1 MKKISIVIVLFFC
14 LTKIWSQSDGTL
26 QPPQGAM
33 LVPGTAD
40 LYTTPYDEPS
50 RMLRNA
56 AVSAC
61 GCKGDGWRLPTLGE
75 LQIMYSHRYE
85 MDFSDGWYWTGEK
98 VRGEFKFYD
107 LNFKNGKVRESN
119 YDKEDFVRC
128 VWSRQPLPGSAS
140 NLQPMAPKNQPATA
154 PASETPVTEKTQSD
168 TLQPAP
174 IPHPTPAA
182 SAQPIST
189 APQTQASSP
198 AQADRKGKPYNSSFG
213 IVAGCLNGLSFKVFP
228 DDKFSIS
235 LELGVKATAAWG
247 IQGYGEWHQYDY
259 MTDYYYYW
267 DWYNFTTT
275 PYTLELNV
283 NFLRE
288 DHFVAGLYGLI
299 GGGPSIGWHFRNN
312 IPYYSY
318 DYYYSH
324 WPRYRNNNGKA
335 GVNLMI
341 GLEYV
346 FQVPIALQVDFRPG
360 YGLIFNYEYTA
371 HYFDWGVNLGFRYA
385 FK

>member
-1 MKKISIVIVLFFC
+1 
-14 LTKIWSQSDGTL
+14 
-26 QPPQGAM
+26 
-33 LVPGTAD
+33 
-40 LYTTPYDEPS
+40 
-50 RMLRNA
+50 
-56 AVSAC
+56 
-61 GCKGDGWRLPTLGE
+61 
-75 LQIMYSHRYE
+75 
-85 MDFSDGWYWTGEK
+85 
-98 VRGEFKFYD
+98 
-107 LNFKNGKVRESN
+107 
-119 YDKEDFVRC
+119 
-128 VWSRQPLPGSAS
+128 
-140 NLQPMAPKNQPATA
+140 MAPKNQPATA